1 MCLDR
6 AGARFILWLMPLC
19 KKEDKMARRNK
30 SLILS
35 FKAMRRLIGILG
47 MALPLVCWL
56 GGLVF
61 GDPALGGE
69 GLQRSISRYYYTNVR
84 DFFVGLMLGMA
95 FFMMTYKGHEPI
107 DTLANIATGLAGIC
121 VGLFPCLATDASAR
135 VGFFQLREGASNVVH
150 LACAGTF
157 FVLLALTS
165 LFLFT
170 RTHEDRV
177 PTGRKKKRNVIYI
190 ACGCVMLAALAAL
203 LVFPLVL
210 DDQALDRT
218 RLVFIAETVLLEA
231 FGVSW
236 LVKGETILRDRRAAS

>member
-1 MCLDR
+1 
-6 AGARFILWLMPLC
+6 
-19 KKEDKMARRNK
+19 MAKRNQ

-47 MALPLVCWL
+47 MALPLVCFL

-61 GDPALGGE
+61 GDPASGGG

-107 DTLANIATGLAGIC
+107 DTIANIATGLAGVC
-121 VGLFPCLATDASAR
+121 VGLFPCLALDPDAR
-135 VGFFQLREGASNVVH
+135 VGLFQLSEGRSDTVHIICAAS
-150 LACAGTF
+150 F
-157 FVLLALTS
+157 FVLLALDS

-170 RTHEDRV
+170 RTRADRE
-177 PTGRKKKRNVIYI
+177 PTRWKRRRNRVYV
-190 ACGCVMLAALAAL
+190 ACGCVMLAALVL
-203 LVFPLVL
+203 LAVLMIFKLL

-218 RLVFIAETVLLEA
+218 RIVFIAETLMLEA
-231 FGVSW
+231 FGISW
-236 LVKGETILRDRRAAS
+236 LVKGETILRDR